1 MSKRML
7 VVEDSKSIAT
17 VIERMGSSLGYK
29 VTIAPSFA
37 AVKQLLAQKHN
48 FFVATLDY
56 GLPDAPNGEVIP
68 FVLEHNIPSIV
79 MTGRMDDATHK
90 KMFNLPIIDYITKE
104 NAQAYHYLLRILN
117 GQLNNRQIAV
127 LVVDDSLTSRN
138 HISQLLKRRNFIV
151 HSVADGVKA
160 MHALEQF
167 PNIKMVITDQGMP
180 GMGGIKLVQR
190 IRKSHTKDDLI
201 IIGLSGANRDF
212 QSTRFIKNGAD
223 DFLRKPFCPEEF
235 YCRIMQNIEKMQHL
249 KEIKLAANQDYLT
262 SLFNRRYFL
271 ELAKEI
277 HENLDSS
284 KLYVLSIIYI
294 DDFKNINENISH
306 EMGDNVLIETSK
318 LLTHHF
324 KGHLTARLGGAEFG
338 LLVSDNDEKYIEERI
353 EKFKKLVEKHT
364 TTAKNVDHHFTVS
377 IGGTIIKSEN
387 SLSTIL
393 KEADNAL
400 HDAISKGG
408 NKSIMNGFIELG

>member
-1 MSKRML
+1 MSKKML
-7 VVEDSKSIAT
+7 VVEDSKSIAS
-17 VIERMGSSLGYK
+17 VIERMGISLGYD

-37 AVKQLLAQKHN
+37 VVKQLLAQKHN

-56 GLPDAPNGEVIP
+56 GLPDAQNGEVIP
-68 FVLEHNIPSIV
+68 FVLEHDIPSIV
-79 MTGRMDDATHK
+79 MTGRMDDVTHK
-90 KMFNLPIIDYITKE
+90 KMLNLPIIDYITKE

-127 LVVDDSLTSRN
+127 LVVDDSLSSRN

-151 HSVADGVKA
+151 YSVADGVKA
-160 MHALEQF
+160 MHALEKF

-180 GMGGIKLVQR
+180 GMGGIKLVQK
-190 IRKSHTKDDLI
+190 IRKSYTKDDLI
-201 IIGLSGANRDF
+201 IIGLSGGSRDF

-235 YCRIMQNIEKMQHL
+235 FCRIMQNIEKMQHL
-249 KEIKLAANQDYLT
+249 KEIKMAANQDYLT

-271 ELAKEI
+271 ALANQI
-277 HENLDSS
+277 HENLEDSKS
-284 KLYVLSIIYI
+284 YVLAIIHV

-306 EMGDNVLIETSK
+306 EMGDNVLIITSK
-318 LLTHHF
+318 ILTQHF
-324 KGHLTARLGGAEFG
+324 EGHLTSRFGGAEFG
-338 LLVSDNDEKYIEERI
+338 LLVSDNDQEYIKERI
-353 EKFKKLVEKHT
+353 KEFQSVVEKHT
-364 TTAKNVDHHFTVS
+364 IMAKDVEHHFTVS

-387 SLSTIL
+387 SINTIL

-408 NKSIMNGFIELG
+408 NKSIMNGFIDIC